1 MKVSITCNLTPY
13 LAIVCVILL
22 GYSIYTGYAVYT
34 WAWDT
39 KCQNSHT
46 IFQNTCLAILN
57 LLTDLI
63 FILYLVMLP
72 SNNPT
77 NRQITICS
85 ILYTIAFSSATG
97 NTWVFYDSGFYQI
110 ISSREYHTTC
120 NHEYVMAAYTGVIL
134 AMAPIYL
141 SIIGFVIY
149 ILAELIKVI
158 SIPTTSVRQA
168 RRHAVTQTN
177 PEFVNPKYDVDVDI
191 DLSWHGEPDS
201 VDGDSREYLLNGQF
215 GSK

>member
-13 LAIVCVILL
+13 LAIVCVILF

-34 WAWDT
+34 WAWET
-39 KCQNSHT
+39 NCLHSHN
-46 IFQNTCLAILN
+46 IFQNACLAILN
-57 LLTDLI
+57 LVTDLV

-85 ILYTIAFSSATG
+85 VLYALAFLAMVG
-97 NTWVFYDSGFYQI
+97 NTWVFYDSGFYLSV
-110 ISSREYHTTC
+110 SSREYPTTC
-120 NHEYVMAAYTGVIL
+120 NHKYVIAVYTGVIL

-141 SIIGFVIY
+141 SIIGFVVY
-149 ILAELIKVI
+149 LFAELIKVI
-158 SIPTTSVRQA
+158 SIPSGTQRQA
-168 RRHAVTQTN
+168 IRHAVTQTN
-177 PEFVNPKYDVDVDI
+177 PEFVNPKYDI